1 MTQSKQTKIS
11 DNIVTGSSLY
21 AIIGNIEEHTVTV
34 ASLNNTLWKYSRSD
48 NFIIGLMIIILTTWA
63 IMQAMK

>member
-21 AIIGNIEEHTVTV
+21 AITGNIEEHTVTMV
-34 ASLNNTLWKYSRSD
+34 SLNKTLWKYSRSD
-48 NFIIGLMIIILTTWA
+48 NLIIGLMIIILTTWA
-63 IMQAMK
+63 IMQTIK